1 MQNISLFCPKKLQYL
16 IFFTLEGSNGA
27 KELAKDISL
36 RIFCWSLFEQ
46 KCVKLLSFFYI
57 FIIVSVQHA
66 ISKILFQWRNAIF
79 LYKLG
84 GWNVKKMTPKQQYL
98 HLGGGHLKIQTFI
111 SAGVSIICF
120 FNLRIFLQFTPIQ
133 GKPFRK
139 CPLNMSWLYTS
150 PQIIL

>member
-1 MQNISLFCPKKLQYL
+1 MLIGRHFFILSKKVAVYL

-57 FIIVSVQHA
+57 FIKVSVQHA

-120 FNLRIFLQFTPIQ
+120 FNLRIFLQFTPYK
-133 GKPFRK
+133 GNRFANVR
-139 CPLNMSWLYTS
+139 
-150 PQIIL
+150 